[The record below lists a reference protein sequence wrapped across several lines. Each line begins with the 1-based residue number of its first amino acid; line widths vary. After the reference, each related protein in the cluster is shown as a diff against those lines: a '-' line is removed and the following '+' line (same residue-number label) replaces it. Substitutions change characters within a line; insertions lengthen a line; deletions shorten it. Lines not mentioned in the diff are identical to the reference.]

1 MRYQVRGK
9 VFTLAASFW
18 ITDENGNEAY
28 YVDGHALQLRKTFE
42 LMDRDGI
49 VLARIRKQLFKLRGT
64 MDIERDG
71 AVIATVR
78 QLFSPLRHRY
88 EITLPDGSALQATGS
103 FSDMNWELAGS
114 DRIVARISREWFK
127 VRDTFGVEVEP
138 GEDTALVLAI
148 AICIDR
154 LREEQRRTVA
164 WSG

>member
-1 MRYQVRGK
+1 
-9 VFTLAASFW
+9 
-18 ITDENGNEAY
+18 
-28 YVDGHALQLRKTFE
+28 
-42 LMDRDGI
+42 
-49 VLARIRKQLFKLRGT
+49 
-64 MDIERDG
+64 
-71 AVIATVR
+71 VIATVR

-88 EITLPDGSALQATGS
+88 EITLPDGSTQQATGS

-154 LREEQRRTVA
+154 LREERRRTVA